1 MYLNSPL
8 IVPSS
13 ASSILT
19 SAIKTNFLSLF
30 TNNKIINENPDT
42 SIGYNVVINL
52 ARVSNKSKAD
62 FTFYASNNPKDPN
75 VKYVDRYLDLHKT
88 HSLTYHT
95 IINEVDKTIK
105 EDNIPFTPIRYP
117 VKSEKILILIYL
129 LVLISIL

>member
-42 SIGYNVVINL
+42 SIGYNKEPCLYIFINL
-52 ARVSNKSKAD
+52 ENTY
-62 FTFYASNNPKDPN
+62 TF
-75 VKYVDRYLDLHKT
+75 KYL
-88 HSLTYHT
+88 
-95 IINEVDKTIK
+95 
-105 EDNIPFTPIRYP
+105 
-117 VKSEKILILIYL
+117 
-129 LVLISIL
+129 